1 MTAQRDREGEE
12 EDGAVEENTDVVNKS
27 GGVVGCDVRVGG
39 VEARQRRAQA
49 QHLLYAAGGG
59 GADGLPG
66 PCRAL
71 AGHTSRPS

>member
-1 MTAQRDREGEE
+1 
-12 EDGAVEENTDVVNKS
+12 
-27 GGVVGCDVRVGG
+27 VGCDVRVGG
-39 VEARQRRAQA
+39 VEARWRRAQA